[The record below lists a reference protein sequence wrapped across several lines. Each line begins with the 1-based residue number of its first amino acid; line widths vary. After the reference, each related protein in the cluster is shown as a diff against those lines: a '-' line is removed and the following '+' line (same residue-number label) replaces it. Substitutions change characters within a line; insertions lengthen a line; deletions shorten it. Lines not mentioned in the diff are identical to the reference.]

1 MTKSNGFVDTIVHA
15 YNEHHHLIIR
25 PDDVWSAITIQ
36 FSYYVNLHAEKLRP
50 IFVDF
55 QGKKELVVDGF
66 GSLFTAD
73 YAALATLM
81 SGEIAKNI
89 KDPSIR
95 EWVLPGFTTTTDH
108 DKVVGSVVLM
118 AAMQKYFSFKMRL
131 SCGLPSVTLLGEL
144 SDWQE
149 IEARAKRL
157 ADFDAGDGLMAEWSG
172 LLAPILEQFT
182 LSAQGKP
189 STDFWSK
196 VCHRIGGASGPTYL
210 SGWVTAF
217 AVFNEKGKWVGRSE
231 ASLGSYLFK
240 DRWADAAPAAT
251 NTTDGPAE
259 QQPEWPFVDTSH
271 IPSGTVSVPV
281 TVDDHGTEY
290 KTTLT
295 AGHFGCTIVDG
306 TGLQPALHWR
316 LVLATDKPEVA
327 AK

>member
-1 MTKSNGFVDTIVHA
+1 NQ
-15 YNEHHHLIIR
+15 HHHLIIR

-50 IFVDF
+50 SFVDF
-55 QGKKELVVDGF
+55 QGKKELKVHGL

-108 DKVVGSVVLM
+108 DKVIGSVVLM
-118 AAMQKYFSFKMRL
+118 AAMQKYFSYKFRL
-131 SCGLPSVTLLGEL
+131 ACGLPSVTLLGEP

-157 ADFDAGDGLMAEWSG
+157 AEFDAGDGLMAEWSG
-172 LLAPILEQFT
+172 LLAPILEQFN

-196 VCHRIGGASGPTYL
+196 VCHHIGGGSGPRYL

-217 AVFNEKGKWVGRSE
+217 AVFNEKGEW
-231 ASLGSYLFK
+231 
-240 DRWADAAPAAT
+240 
-251 NTTDGPAE
+251 
-259 QQPEWPFVDTSH
+259 QPEWPFVDTSD